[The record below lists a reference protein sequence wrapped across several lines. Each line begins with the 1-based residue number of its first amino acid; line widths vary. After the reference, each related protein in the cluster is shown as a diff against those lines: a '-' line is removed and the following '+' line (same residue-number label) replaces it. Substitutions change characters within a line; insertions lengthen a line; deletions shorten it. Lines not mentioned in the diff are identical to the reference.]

1 MNITWFG
8 QSCFQIITAKGK
20 DSSVKI
26 VIDPFQNDIGLNM
39 PKLESDILL
48 LTNKNCDVSKIK
60 TRDYFLIDEPGEY
73 DIKDVFIQG
82 ISIEADEKEKEEG
95 KKEAANIYIIEAE
108 GIRVCHLGS
117 IKGKELKNGQLEKI
131 GNVDILMVAVG
142 EDAQASS
149 KIVSQIEPRIVIPM
163 SYYIPK
169 LKVKLKKVDDFLKV
183 MGGKSAEPQ
192 NKLSIKRKD
201 LPKEGREIMILKT

>member
-26 VIDPFQNDIGLNM
+26 VIDPFQNDIGLNV

-48 LTNKNCDVSKIK
+48 FTNKNCDAGKIK
-60 TRDYFLIDEPGEY
+60 TRDYFFIDEPGEY

-82 ISIEADEKEKEEG
+82 ISIEANEKEKG
-95 KKEAANIYIIEAE
+95 KNEAANIYIIEAE

-117 IKGKELKNGQLEKI
+117 IKEKELKNGQLEKI
-131 GNVDILMVAVG
+131 GNVDILMVPVG
-142 EDAQASS
+142 EDAQVSA

-163 SYYIPK
+163 FYHIPK

-183 MGGKSAEPQ
+183 MGGKSVESQ